1 MGYRCV
7 VRSWSTVVLSLAFA
21 AILVMFAVFSGA
33 IAEAGGTGVDASQGK
48 LTARRVVDASAPID
62 PKKMRIAPDPPPLSE
77 RRQWIFDLRYD
88 HGDVYL
94 LGMHQVEL
102 PAAQA
107 TPRAMGRF
115 ALELYEGPTVV
126 ERARFDF
133 PMLVTAGIDAGDA
146 GGRER
151 NRVDFDAKLVS
162 RIGVMFPSTAR
173 GTRLELWD
181 RGTDQRWSLPWPP
194 TDTRKDASA
203 P

>member
-1 MGYRCV
+1 M
-7 VRSWSTVVLSLAFA
+7 RSWSTVVLSLAFA
-21 AILVMFAVFSGA
+21 GILVMFAVFFGA
-33 IAEAGGTGVDASQGK
+33 IAEAGGIGVDASPGRLSLSK
-48 LTARRVVDASAPID
+48 RVADASAPID
-62 PKKMRIAPDPPPLSE
+62 PKKVRIAPDPPPLSE

-102 PAAQA
+102 AAAQA

-115 ALELYEGPTVV
+115 ALELYEGPTVI

-133 PMLVTAGIDAGDA
+133 PMLVAAGIDAGDA
-146 GGRER
+146 GRDR